1 MSDLTALPL
10 VLSPVAI
17 AVPAA
22 CMAATAATL
31 AYFGRRSLD
40 KHRRER
46 ARAWICQ
53 NAVDAVNHAE
63 SLAELAMLVPLQG
76 GQPNLNS
83 EILEHALWLAEVS
96 FELSRR
102 ADGYGLRKASRDL
115 GDALRR
121 LEVEL
126 VRNHTLFVP
135 DGSKDDDGKTFAVR
149 RLRERSDEML
159 LSARFVDIVAHLD
172 RP

>member
-1 MSDLTALPL
+1 MSDLTAVPF

-17 AVPAA
+17 AVPVA
-22 CMAATAATL
+22 CLAVTAAFL

-40 KHRRER
+40 EHRRQR

-53 NAVDAVNHAE
+53 HAVDAVNHAE
-63 SLAELAMLVPLQG
+63 SLAELAMLVPRQGREPSLQAK
-76 GQPNLNS
+76 
-83 EILEHALWLAEVS
+83 ILEHASWLGEASV
-96 FELSRR
+96 ELSRR
-102 ADGYGLRKASRDL
+102 AEGYGLRKASRDL

-126 VRNHTLFVP
+126 VRDHSSFVP
-135 DGSKDDDGKTFAVR
+135 DGSKDEAGKTFAVR